1 MIDLYTNQEVEN
13 PSSWPLNNQPGWCN
27 STSYR
32 LAAFYFILNNFE
44 ASQEFK
50 VP

>member
-13 PSSWPLNNQPGWCN
+13 SSLCSLNNQPGWYN

-32 LAAFYFILNNFE
+32 LAAFHFILNNFE
-44 ASQEFK
+44 ASQVLK